1 MACHSVAQVAVS
13 LLRIYCSLKDLPQ
26 RCQWALIEGD
36 REPAAGEGRLA
47 ELPRRAQRVQLV
59 IPAAQVLIVRVQLP
73 RAARRH
79 AGSVLAF
86 AVEDKIIGD
95 PDASHV
101 NWLGVAGETDA
112 LAVVDKQGLTRWRD
126 ALGVVGIHAYEVHC
140 EILLLPWSAN
150 EWSLA
155 WDGRE
160 GFVRRS
166 EFEGAM
172 TDCGDRISPPLT
184 LRLMLDEAQAR
195 SGRPASIAVFT
206 RAPDAAPDI
215 ESWQRSLGVTIRL
228 AGPWDWRTA
237 PPHAGI
243 SLMREQQRWR
253 GFAALSAR
261 LRPAAWIAGAALAI
275 HSIALVTDWSLLARE
290 QRALRS
296 QMESRFRAVFPDAVA
311 VVDPALQMRRKIADA
326 RHVAGLADSGD
337 FSPMIEK
344 VAEAVKQ
351 MPAGGL
357 RTLSYESGRMTL
369 ELAAVD
375 EATLRSM
382 VARLMQSGLSVDT
395 SSAALRAGSATAV
408 ITVRAS

>member
-1 MACHSVAQVAVS
+1 MS
-13 LLRIYCSLKDLPQ
+13 LLRIYCSLKDPPLHC
-26 RCQWALIEGD
+26 RWALVDDG
-36 REPAAGEGRLA
+36 REPVAGEGRLA
-47 ELPRRAQRVQLV
+47 ELPRRAQRIQLV

-73 RAARRH
+73 PAVRRR

-86 AVEDKIIGD
+86 AVEENIIGD
-95 PDASHV
+95 PEASQV
-101 NWLGVAGETDA
+101 CWLGVAGESDV
-112 LAVVDKQGLTRWRD
+112 LAVIDKQGLTQWRD
-126 ALGVVGIHAYEVHC
+126 ALGLVGIHAYEVHC
-140 EILLLPWSAN
+140 EILLLPWRAN

-160 GFVRRS
+160 GFVRS
-166 EFEGAM
+166 GEFEGAM
-172 TDCGDRISPPLT
+172 TDCGDRTSPPLT
-184 LRLMLDEAQAR
+184 LRLMLDEAQA
-195 SGRPASIAVFT
+195 SGGRPESIAVFP
-206 RAPDAAPDI
+206 RVPDAAPDI
-215 ESWQRSLGVTIRL
+215 GAWQRSLGVTTRL
-228 AGPWDWRTA
+228 AGAWDWRTA
-237 PPHAGI
+237 PSHTGV

-253 GFAALSAR
+253 GFAALSSR

-275 HSIALVTDWSLLARE
+275 HSIALVTDWALLARE

-326 RHVAGLADSGD
+326 RHVAGLSDSGD
-337 FSPMIEK
+337 FPPMLEK

-351 MPAGGL
+351 LPLGGL

-375 EATLRSM
+375 ETTLRGI
-382 VARLMQSGLSVDT
+382 VARLLQSGLSVDT
-395 SSAALRAGSATAV
+395 SSAASRPGSPTAV